1 MEPSCGPSFCLFL
14 EDRKPDLSL
23 LHQEFLEASQPS
35 ELVNKDELILLC
47 REKGTQK
54 IASLDEIKLLE
65 SNFDHPTSLSSQGAA
80 KMKSTQLFVNSSSSQ
95 LAAVSSPHVKK
106 QDLPPISGEW
116 TNQASLAAH
125 VDEPSSPVLSSVL
138 SPLDIQPVSPPSA
151 EGSQESGSS
160 LCQSTTT
167 VNVINSE
174 SAQKKSDATTHVA
187 SVEINPASVHQ

>member
-1 MEPSCGPSFCLFL
+1 MS
-14 EDRKPDLSL
+14 LS
-23 LHQEFLEASQPS
+23 
-35 ELVNKDELILLC
+35 LLC

-160 LCQSTTT
+160 LCATST
-167 VNVINSE
+167 
-174 SAQKKSDATTHVA
+174 
-187 SVEINPASVHQ
+187 